1 MLVHGGWARGTRAA
15 RSTRD
20 IGKAIAAGLITT
32 IAGIGTVGT
41 GITDALVIAI
51 ATAMIAAA
59 SRMRRSDPLATPM
72 SLKQNPKREA

>member
-1 MLVHGGWARGTRAA
+1 MLVHGGWDHATRAA

-41 GITDALVIAI
+41 GITDAPVIAI

-59 SRMRRSDPLATPM
+59 SQMRRSDPLAARM
-72 SLKQNPKREA
+72 SLKHPKREA